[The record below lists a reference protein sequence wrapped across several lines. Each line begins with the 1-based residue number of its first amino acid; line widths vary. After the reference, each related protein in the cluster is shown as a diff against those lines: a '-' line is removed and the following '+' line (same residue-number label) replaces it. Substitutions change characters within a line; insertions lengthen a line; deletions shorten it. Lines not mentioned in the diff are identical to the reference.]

1 MVLHPRHRGNCADF
15 FAAPHQ
21 TARIDLAGPRPAINE
36 LEHAAARAGRTWNDQ
51 LNYILELFR
60 GYRQP
65 DFDDERSVED
75 WRTLLRL
82 CRFRAN
88 ETDDWSPFACLW
100 RKTP

>member
-1 MVLHPRHRGNCADF
+1 MVLNPRHRWNCAGF

-21 TARIDLAGPRPAINE
+21 TAHIDLAGPRSAINE

-60 GYRQP
+60 GYRPP

-75 WRTLLRL
+75 WRTFMSPWK
-82 CRFRAN
+82 FRAD
-88 ETDDWSPFACLW
+88 ETDDWSPFTCLW